1 MCRCFVCRLPFSSL
15 RGNNPNS
22 ILALQAHPYALLM
35 REFYFQLPRRQRPHV
50 FGMTASPVNV
60 RATHTLQKVGAT
72 IVELETTLD
81 AKVQCHDNYHFHDLF
96 QRQRRRPSTFW
107 RRCDATVVE
116 LGNPLDAKVSNHD
129 K

>member
-1 MCRCFVCRLPFSSL
+1 L
-15 RGNNPNS
+15 NS

-60 RATHTLQKVGAT
+60 RATHTLEKVGAT

-81 AKVQCHDNYHFHDLF
+81 AKVRCHDDCHFHDLF
-96 QRQRRRPSTFW
+96 PTSMASPVDVLATLGRDGCGAWKTYRRQGEQS
-107 RRCDATVVE
+107 
-116 LGNPLDAKVSNHD
+116 
-129 K
+129 